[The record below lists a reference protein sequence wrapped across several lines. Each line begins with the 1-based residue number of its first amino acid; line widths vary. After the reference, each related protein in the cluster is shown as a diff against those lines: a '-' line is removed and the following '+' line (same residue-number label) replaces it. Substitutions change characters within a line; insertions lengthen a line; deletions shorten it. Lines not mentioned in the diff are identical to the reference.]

1 MPMRVLFTTY
11 PEKTHLLAMVPL
23 AWALR
28 TAGHD
33 VRVASAPGFAGE
45 ITRAGL
51 TAVQVGTDR
60 GLNRMMKLDQNWI
73 VTGLDGLPV
82 PYDTADW
89 RPQDVTW
96 EYLLEGYRLQVA
108 RWHRMSNVPLVTDL
122 VEYARHWQPD
132 LVVWEPSTYAG
143 AVAAEACGAA
153 HARLL
158 FSVDSFGVTRDHF
171 LRLKAGRPAGEREDP
186 LAEWLGGYA
195 DKYGFD
201 YTEALVTGQYTINS
215 MPPSLR
221 LEADLSYLP
230 LGYVPYGGPASVPE
244 WLWRPPERPRVAL
257 TMGLSTAS
265 WAGHT
270 VRFQEILDGLSDLDI
285 ELVATLPPETHD
297 QFDEIPDNVRL
308 VSYVPLHALAP
319 TCSVI
324 IHHAGFGT
332 LCTTAMNGVPQL
344 IVPWDADGPA
354 MARRVAA
361 QGAGTAMH
369 PGQLSAETV
378 HDRLVAL
385 LSESRFQRAADRLR
399 EEMAAMPSPN
409 ELARRLE
416 LTVGRG

>member
-1 MPMRVLFTTY
+1 MRVLFATY

-23 AWALR
+23 AWAMR

-33 VRVASAPGFAGE
+33 VRVAGAPGFAGE
-45 ITRAGL
+45 ITQAGL
-51 TAVQVGTDR
+51 TAVQVGSDR
-60 GLNRMMKLDQNWI
+60 GLDRMLKLDQNWI

-89 RPQDVTW
+89 RPEDVTW

-108 RWHRMSNVPLVTDL
+108 RWHRMSNVPLVADL
-122 VEYARHWQPD
+122 VEYARSWQPD

-158 FSVDSFGVTRDHF
+158 FSVDTLGVTRDHF
-171 LRLKAGRPAGEREDP
+171 LRLKAGQPVDEREDP

-195 DKYGFD
+195 EKYGFE
-201 YTEALVTGQYTINS
+201 YSEALVTGQHTINL

-230 LGYVPYGGPASVPE
+230 MRYVPYGGPAAVPD
-244 WLWRPPERPRVAL
+244 WLREPPERPRVAL

-265 WAGHT
+265 WAGYA
-270 VRFQEILDGLSDLDI
+270 VRFQDVLDTLSDLDV
-285 ELVATLPPETHD
+285 ELVVTLPEDVHD
-297 QFDEIPDNVRL
+297 QIDEIPDNTRL

-332 LCTTAMNGVPQL
+332 LATTALNGVPQL
-344 IVPWDADGPA
+344 IVPWDGDGPA
-354 MARRVAA
+354 MAKRVAA
-361 QGAGTAMH
+361 QGAGTAVH
-369 PGQLSAETV
+369 PGQTSAETIR
-378 HDRLVAL
+378 DRLVAL
-385 LSESRFQRAADRLR
+385 LAEPRYRRAADRLR

-409 ELARRLE
+409 DLVRQLE
-416 LTVGRG
+416 LTVGRR